1 MANFALP
8 AHPLT
13 IGAVAK
19 FKGYKKP
26 RRINAVSVSLFLIV
40 AASAYAAVCAWPII
54 AQRADA
60 QNALEDAL
68 PKVYR
73 ANLLPEPEATVAASR
88 VRDMLVER
96 LGSLGIPDPDRAL
109 EVKRDNAIVALDLDW
124 PAKVSLLGTTHS
136 FPIKLHTHA
145 ETSAARVSF

>member
-1 MANFALP
+1 M
-8 AHPLT
+8 
-13 IGAVAK
+13 AVAK

-26 RRINAVSVSLFLIV
+26 RRINGVSVSLFLFF
-40 AASAYAAVCAWPII
+40 AAAVYAAVCAWPVI

-88 VRDMLVER
+88 VRDTLVER
-96 LGSLGIPDPDRAL
+96 LGTLGIPEPEKAL
-109 EVKRDNAIVALDLDW
+109 TVKRDTAVVALDLDW
-124 PAKVSLLGTTHS
+124 AAKVSLVGTTHA
-136 FPIKLHTHA
+136 FPIKLHSHA